1 MDKKITK
8 AALSMIMGIS
18 VLSSPLAVAAKTENN
33 KEQHVI
39 TQFNQRENK
48 FPDVGQGIQWLSQ
61 FYGKSLRNNGEGY
74 SLGQDVMSYFLEV
87 KNSYGQL
94 AMEPQVISTTPLW
107 AGQSDLENATDDEQ
121 TLNSTEFKKT
131 YSNTTTTSTEN
142 GFMIGQE
149 TEGKVGIP
157 FVAEGKVTIKTEY
170 NFNHTN
176 GYETSESVEYIAPS
190 QSIKVP
196 PHTIARVT
204 ALLDVKKI
212 KGKMH
217 LYSEIGLN
225 KDYGYDMVPLVYKY
239 GGPFKY
245 VTLGT
250 LYDEG
255 YKQAKLDY
263 SNMGNVIPEEIET
276 VSKSNNP
283 NHLLA
288 SGVGIF
294 ESEYGSVFNVKVE
307 YIDIKNKK
315 IKKTENFTIE
325 PTIVPVEQ
333 KNTNTK

>member
-1 MDKKITK
+1 MNKKVTK
-8 AALSMIMGIS
+8 AVLSMAMGIS
-18 VLSSPLAVAAKTENN
+18 VLASPVAIAARTENN
-33 KEQHVI
+33 KEQQAI
-39 TQFNQRENK
+39 PQINQKENK
-48 FPDVGQGIQWLSQ
+48 FPDVGQGIEWLSQ
-61 FYGKSLRNNGEGY
+61 FYGKALKNNGEGY
-74 SLGQDVMSYFLEV
+74 SLGKDVMNYFLEV
-87 KNSYGQL
+87 KNSYGEL

-107 AGQSDLENATDDEQ
+107 AGQSDLENATDHEQ
-121 TLNSTEFKKT
+121 NLNSTEFKKT

-196 PHTIARVT
+196 AHTIARVT

-212 KGKMH
+212 KGKMNLH
-217 LYSEIGLN
+217 SEIGLN
-225 KDYGYDMVPLVYKY
+225 KDYGYDMVPLVYKF

-255 YKQAKLDY
+255 YKQAQLDY
-263 SNMGNVIPEEIET
+263 SNLPDPWNIIPGEIEA

-307 YIDIKNKK
+307 YINMKTKK
-315 IKKTENFTIE
+315 VEKTENLTIE
-325 PTIVPVEQ
+325 PKIAPV
-333 KNTNTK
+333 K